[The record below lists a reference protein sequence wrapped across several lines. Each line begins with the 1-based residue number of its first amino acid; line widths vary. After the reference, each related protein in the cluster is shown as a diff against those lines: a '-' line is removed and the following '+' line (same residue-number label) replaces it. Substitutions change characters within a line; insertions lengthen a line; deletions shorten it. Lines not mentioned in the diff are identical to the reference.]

1 MTITLHLYA
10 LRRNE
15 ILFVLLGGGYM
26 KQVLLSVE
34 DAAQRL
40 GGISRWTLY
49 AWMSQGRLRKTKVG
63 SRVMIAEHDIEEF
76 IESCNPQVGPSA
88 PQTQGS

>member
-10 LRRNE
+10 FRRNE

-40 GGISRWTLY
+40 GGIS
-49 AWMSQGRLRKTKVG
+49 Q
-63 SRVMIAEHDIEEF
+63 
-76 IESCNPQVGPSA
+76 
-88 PQTQGS
+88 